1 MEYAPKLLKTKY
13 KYNLDSKISKQN
25 LMHYK
30 ERVDFQLLIVML
42 TAQEC
47 PSPSRVSEV
56 IGERDKGSLLVVSPG
71 ASML

>member
-1 MEYAPKLLKTKY
+1 MEYVPKLLKTKY
-13 KYNLDSKISKQN
+13 KYNLETKISKQN

-30 ERVDFQLLIVML
+30 ERVEFPLLIVML

-56 IGERDKGSLLVVSPG
+56 IGERDKGGLLVMSPG